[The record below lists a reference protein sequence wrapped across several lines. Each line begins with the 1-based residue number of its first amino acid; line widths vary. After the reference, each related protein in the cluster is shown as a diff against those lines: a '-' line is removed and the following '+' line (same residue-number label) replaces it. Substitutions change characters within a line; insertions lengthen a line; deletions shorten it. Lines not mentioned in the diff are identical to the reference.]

1 METNTPP
8 KGSRDDIHILFG
20 SRVTGVSNIVPGL
33 ILVGIG
39 ALFLLDNMHIIHAV
53 SWFAYWPVIL
63 VAIGLVQLVDASH
76 TGGRIAGAVL
86 MGLGGLFLADNL
98 GYLTFRVEDLWP
110 LILIGVGLMMLWNRS
125 HWGWRGVEGRT
136 RGWVYGKWK
145 DAMGDDTDMRGF
157 VREAVI
163 FSGGKRVVT
172 SQEFAGGRITAMFG
186 GLTLDLRGAGMA
198 GDSALLNLS
207 AIYGGVSVKVPATWD
222 VEMRGAGIFGG
233 YSDRTLHPPATPGT
247 KRLIVRGAAIFGG
260 VDVKN

>member
-1 METNTPP
+1 METNNPP
-8 KGSRDDIHILFG
+8 KDSRDDIHILFG
-20 SRVTGVSNIVPGL
+20 SRVTGVCNIVPGL

-125 HWGWRGVEGRT
+125 HWGWRQVQGR
-136 RGWVYGKWK
+136 RRNWVYGKWC
-145 DAMGDDTDMRGF
+145 DSAPDVDNLGF
-157 VREAVI
+157 VREANI
-163 FSGGKRVVT
+163 FGGSKRVVT
-172 SQEFAGGRITAMFG
+172 SQDFVGGHVSAIFG
-186 GLTLDLRGAGMA
+186 GGVMDLTGAAIA
-198 GDSALLNLS
+198 GDSASLHV
-207 AIYGGVSVKVPATWD
+207 AVIFGGITVKVPATWN

-233 YSDRTLHPPATPGT
+233 LSDRSIHPPASAGA
-247 KRLIVRGAAIFGG
+247 KRLVIKGAAIFGG
-260 VDVKN
+260 VDVRN